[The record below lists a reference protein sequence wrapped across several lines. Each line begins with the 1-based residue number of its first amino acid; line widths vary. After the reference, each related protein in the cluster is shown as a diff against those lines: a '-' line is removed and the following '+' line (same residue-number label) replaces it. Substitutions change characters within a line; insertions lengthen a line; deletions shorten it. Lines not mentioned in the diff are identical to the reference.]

1 MLSAIELLVLRIWHW
16 APGWN
21 ILQNAI
27 WQYQIAKFL
36 SDEAYTGLLIFVDFD
51 FQTHPNIDKKL
62 FNQESLIGLKQPSKP
77 FPLNN
82 DIGVLKWRL
91 QSTDEGL
98 MPLSSKILAQLTPH
112 FLELL

>member
-1 MLSAIELLVLRIWHW
+1 M
-16 APGWN
+16 
-21 ILQNAI
+21 QNAI
-27 WQYQIAKFL
+27 WQYQITKFL
-36 SDEAYTGLLIFVDFD
+36 SDEAYTSLLIFVDFD

-98 MPLSSKILAQLTPH
+98 MPLSSKILAQLTLH

>member
-1 MLSAIELLVLRIWHW
+1 M
-16 APGWN
+16 
-21 ILQNAI
+21 QNAI

-98 MPLSSKILAQLTPH
+98 MPLSSKIFAQLTPH

>member
-1 MLSAIELLVLRIWHW
+1 M
-16 APGWN
+16 
-21 ILQNAI
+21 QNAI
-27 WQYQIAKFL
+27 WQYQITKLL